1 VARRAV
7 EDENAR
13 WKPAWRPRPSWF
25 VRAGGPVKAP
35 ITVEADALMRLGAH
49 RSEVALRARQVPG
62 QALDTFMT
70 ESIHRGGQYGIS
82 VL

>member
-1 VARRAV
+1 M
-7 EDENAR
+7 
-13 WKPAWRPRPSWF
+13 
-25 VRAGGPVKAP
+25 RAGGPVKAP

-70 ESIHRGGQYGIS
+70 ESIHRGVQYGIS
-82 VL
+82 VLTSSGPALLAVAPCSTVSPSG